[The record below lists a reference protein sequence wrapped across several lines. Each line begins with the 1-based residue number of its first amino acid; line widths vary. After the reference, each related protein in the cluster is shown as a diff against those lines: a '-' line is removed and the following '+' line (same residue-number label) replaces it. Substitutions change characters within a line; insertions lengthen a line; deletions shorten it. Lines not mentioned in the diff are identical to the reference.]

1 MLSFESAYQLVLE
14 QTPHPEPETVGLLAA
29 VGHVLAEPLVADM
42 DVPPFDRAV
51 MDGFALRSA
60 DSRDGPFDL
69 KIIGEVAAGS
79 ISPLSVAAGQA
90 VQIMTGAAVPA
101 GADAIEMIE
110 VCDLKGQSVQMSR
123 RLRAGERIAA
133 KGSEV
138 AQDQVVLEAGRLIG
152 AAETALLAMFGKTQV
167 AVYRRPSVAILATG
181 DELVPPSTRPGPG
194 QIRNS
199 NSYALAAQLKLCGI
213 EAELLGA
220 ASDRVEDLREKIAGG
235 LQKDLLLLTGG
246 VSAGKYDLVAGVL
259 QALGVEIFFDRLAV
273 KPGKPV
279 TFGRKGTTLV
289 FGLPGNPVSA
299 YVSFETLVVPSIRKR
314 AGFRLAG
321 PFGVA
326 GRLEASIRNP
336 GDRALFAPA
345 RVWYEGGWRIAPI
358 ETRGSADIFRFST
371 ADALVYLEKDVT
383 SLDAGAEAVAYLLP
397 DYLNRRAQ
405 TKDQGLR
412 TKD

>member
-14 QTPHPEPETVGLLAA
+14 QTPNPETETVGLLAA
-29 VGHVLAEPLVADM
+29 VGHILAEPLVADM
-42 DVPPFDRAV
+42 DVPPFDRAA
-51 MDGFALRSA
+51 MDGFALRSE

-69 KIIGEVAAGS
+69 KIIGEVAAGT

-90 VQIMTGAAVPA
+90 IQIMTGAAVPA

-110 VCDLKGQSVQMSR
+110 ACDLEGESVQLSR

-152 AAETALLAMFGKTQV
+152 AAETALLAMFGRLQV
-167 AVYRRPSVAILATG
+167 TVYRKPSVAILATG

-220 ASDRVEDLREKIAGG
+220 ASDRVQDLREKIAGG

-299 YVSFETLVVPSIRKR
+299 YVSFETLVAPSIRKR
-314 AGFRLAG
+314 AGFRFAG
-321 PFGVA
+321 PYKVA
-326 GRLEASIRNP
+326 GRLEASIRNS

-371 ADALVYLEKDVT
+371 ADALVYLEKDVAW
-383 SLDAGAEAVAYLLP
+383 LDAGAEAVAYLLP

-405 TKDQGLR
+405 
-412 TKD
+412 

>member
-14 QTPHPEPETVGLLAA
+14 QTPHPETEIVGLLAA
-29 VGHVLAEPLVADM
+29 VGHILAEPLVADM
-42 DVPPFDRAV
+42 DVPPFDRAA
-51 MDGFALRSA
+51 MDGFALRSE

-69 KIIGEVAAGS
+69 KIIGEVAAGT
-79 ISPLSVAAGQA
+79 ISPLSVAEGQA
-90 VQIMTGAAVPA
+90 IQIMTGAAVPA

-110 VCDLKGQSVQMSR
+110 ACDLEGQSVKLSR

-152 AAETALLAMFGKTQV
+152 AAETALLAMFGKTHV

-220 ASDRVEDLREKIAGG
+220 AYDRVQDLREKIAGG

-246 VSAGKYDLVAGVL
+246 VSVGKYDLVAGVL
-259 QALGVEIFFDRLAV
+259 QTLGVEIFFDRLAV

-299 YVSFETLVVPSIRKR
+299 YVSFETLVAPSIRKR
-314 AGFRLAG
+314 AGFRFAG
-321 PFGVA
+321 PYRVA
-326 GRLEASIRNP
+326 GRLEASIRNS

-358 ETRGSADIFRFST
+358 ETRGSADIFRFSK
-371 ADALVYLEKDVT
+371 ADALVYLEKGVT

-397 DYLNRRAQ
+397 DYLSRVQ
-405 TKDQGLR
+405 VTSDQ
-412 TKD
+412 